1 MFAYRQWRG
10 SIRLRYMLSLT
21 SMTRQLYAIDNERV
35 MLGRIVVLP
44 EYRHQGLGTLV
55 VQEAEK
61 WAKEQG
67 FTTTVL
73 ESRDNKIH
81 FYETMGYV
89 ADYSQKIVGETFTC
103 YKMEKQLK

>member
-1 MFAYRQWRG
+1 M
-10 SIRLRYMLSLT
+10 
-21 SMTRQLYAIDNERV
+21 
-35 MLGRIVVLP
+35 
-44 EYRHQGLGTLV
+44 
-55 VQEAEK
+55 
-61 WAKEQG
+61 
-67 FTTTVL
+67 TTVL

>member
-1 MFAYRQWRG
+1 MPVVCHDYLPVATCR
-10 SIRLRYMLSLT
+10 
-21 SMTRQLYAIDNERV
+21 LYAIDNERV